1 MALSS
6 QGFVNTNNL
15 KESFSDAT
23 VFNNLAGS
31 PEGSDITLLFNNKR
45 NYSSIDVTGLNVAG
59 NTISFTAT
67 LAVFSNHTPVS
78 VNNTTYYV
86 KNSNGINSFQLSTS
100 SALTTTVSSPP
111 IGTYIRSDEITQ
123 ANITNFSVKRRTA
136 VNANTGASN
145 VGGTQNSKNSI
156 SSSSDLLAGGNP
168 KDYLNNFE
176 SYLDAYKFRTSKS
189 LIKTSN
195 FLSQKTLK
203 TNGVIIIA
211 DPDGVNLSTPT
222 NSTPGLFI
230 YNAATNSGIR
240 AFSSNS
246 NPWADF
252 VDGFLK
258 TSAVKITAGKLTIST
273 STGIVI
279 QSKNSAALIS
289 TVDSTR
295 ITTLN
300 FTHKLPVSINGETYY
315 LCLS

>member
-1 MALSS
+1 MTLSS

-31 PEGSDITLLFNNKR
+31 PEGSDVTLLFNNKR
-45 NYSSIDVTGLNVAG
+45 NYSAIEVTGVNVVG

-86 KNSNGINSFQLSTS
+86 KSSNGINSFQLSTS
-100 SALTTTVSSPP
+100 SALTNTVSNPP

-123 ANITNFSVKRRTA
+123 ANIANFSVKRRIA
-136 VNANTGASN
+136 IN
-145 VGGTQNSKNSI
+145 GGTGVTSGGDQNSKTTDAQNSGVLGI
-156 SSSSDLLAGGNP
+156 SNP
-168 KDYLNNFE
+168 KDYLNSVE

-203 TNGVIIIA
+203 TNGVTIIV
-211 DPDGVNLSTPT
+211 DPDRINLSTPT

-230 YNAATNSGIR
+230 YNADTNSGIR

-246 NPWADF
+246 NPWADYGN
-252 VDGFLK
+252 GFLK
-258 TSAVKITAGKLTIST
+258 TSAVKITAGQLTIST
-273 STGIVI
+273 STGIVL
-279 QSKNSAALIS
+279 QAKNSASLIS

-300 FTHKLPVSINGETYY
+300 FTHKLPVVINGETYY